1 VAQTCFRAAACLIA
15 APATYLS
22 CAASGLDSP
31 RPAVVGVPVARVEG
45 ARYPKACVSELCTAA
60 FGGSIFLVSVASKY
74 DRVVAV
80 LRVPGGELYYEA
92 EGDGVAVVL
101 VHGLALDARMWDDQ
115 VPALKDIAR
124 VVRYD
129 VRGFGR
135 SRRDAD
141 TSYSHADD
149 LWRLL
154 DHLEIDKTVLV
165 GLSMGGRIVVEA
177 TLAAPERVR
186 ALVLLDAVLD
196 GVPWDPDSERG
207 IQAIGEG
214 LRSGGLDEAKAAW
227 LRHDFFVPA
236 QRTPDVARRL
246 AEMVGD
252 YSGVNWTSADPHAPH
267 PQIPGGQD
275 LPLVHLT
282 GRFVKATETPFTVGP
297 ALICGGPGGREGD
310 LQDLRATSVAARL
323 CALRGGVCA

>member
-1 VAQTCFRAAACLIA
+1 
-15 APATYLS
+15 
-22 CAASGLDSP
+22 
-31 RPAVVGVPVARVEG
+31 
-45 ARYPKACVSELCTAA
+45 
-60 FGGSIFLVSVASKY
+60 
-74 DRVVAV
+74 VAV

-92 EGDGVAVVL
+92 EGDGVPVVL

-135 SRRDAD
+135 STRDAE
-141 TSYSHADD
+141 TSYSHAGD

-154 DHLEIDKTVLV
+154 DHLEIDKAVLV

-207 IQAIGEG
+207 MQAIGEG
-214 LRSGGLDEAKAAW
+214 LRSGGLDGAKAAW

-246 AEMVGD
+246 AEMVGE
-252 YSGVNWTSADPHAPH
+252 YSGVNWTSADPHTPH
-267 PQIPGGQD
+267 PHSIELLATIAAPTTVVTAELDVDCFHEMSDVLADRIPGARKVTVPGVGHMVNMES
-275 LPLVHLT
+275 P
-282 GRFVKATETPFTVGP
+282 ETVN
-297 ALICGGPGGREGD
+297 AL
-310 LQDLRATSVAARL
+310 LRDVVLNSSLA
-323 CALRGGVCA
+323 